1 MFWQRSARECWKRNL
16 IMGLL
21 IKNGEIVTADS
32 RYVADI
38 WCEGETITRIDR
50 DIAPQ
55 PGAEVI
61 DAKGKFV
68 FPGFIDPHV
77 HIYLPF
83 MGTFSKDT
91 YETGSKAALVGGTT
105 TLIEMCC
112 PSRADDALAGHELW
126 MSQAVGKSACD
137 FTFHQGV
144 TKFDDKTEGQLR
156 EIVKRGVSSFKIF
169 LAYKGAFG
177 IDDTELYRTLK
188 LAKEL
193 GVIVTAHCENETL
206 VSERCKELLAAGR
219 TDPGQHHE
227 SRPPRVEAEGVHHLM
242 SFAELTGAATYIVHL
257 SCKEALEQAI
267 AARQR
272 GVRVAVETLIQYL
285 VLDKSYAEKPD
296 FEGAKYV
303 MSPPLRDQRNQDV
316 LWNGLRDGLIQTV
329 ATDHAPFDFAKQKP
343 MGKDDFTKIPNGIP
357 SLEERINLLYTHG
370 VKKGRID
377 LHTFVNVAS
386 TQVAKTFGLFPR
398 KGTIQP
404 GADADLVVFDPHHR
418 GTISAKTQCMNVD
431 YSAFEGW
438 PIEGRASVVTV
449 RGEVAVK
456 DGEFVGKIGRGQFL
470 KREPNH

>member
-1 MFWQRSARECWKRNL
+1 MS
-16 IMGLL
+16 LL

-38 WCEGETITRIDR
+38 YCEGETITRIDR
-50 DIAPQ
+50 NITAPA
-55 PGAEVI
+55 GTEI
-61 DAKGKFV
+61 IEAKGKYV

-91 YETGSKAALVGGTT
+91 YETGSKAALVGGTS

-112 PSRADDALAGHELW
+112 PSRADDTLKSFELW

-137 FTFHQGV
+137 FTFHMGV
-144 TKFDDKTEGQLR
+144 TKFDATTEAQLR
-156 EIVKRGVSSFKIF
+156 EIVARGISSFKIF

-206 VSERCKELLAAGR
+206 VAERCKELLAAGK

-227 SRPPRVEAEGVHHLM
+227 SRPPAVEAEGVHHLM
-242 SFAELTGAATYIVHL
+242 TFAELTGAATYIVHL
-257 SCKEALEQAI
+257 SCKEALDQAI

-272 GVRVAVETLIQYL
+272 GVRVGVETLIQYL
-285 VLDKSYAEKPD
+285 TLDKTYAEKPN
-296 FEGAKYV
+296 FEGAKFV
-303 MSPPLRDQRNQDV
+303 MSPPLRDARNQSV

-329 ATDHAPFDFAKQKP
+329 ATDHAPFDFEKQKP
-343 MGKDDFTKIPNGIP
+343 MGKADFTKIPNGIP
-357 SLEERINLLYTHG
+357 SLEERVNLLYTYG
-370 VKKGRID
+370 VKTGKID
-377 LHTFVNVAS
+377 LHTFVNVLS
-386 TQVAKTFGLFPR
+386 TQVAKLFDLFPR
-398 KGTIQP
+398 KGAIQP
-404 GADADLVVFDPHHR
+404 GADADLVVFDPDYR
-418 GTISAKTQCMNVD
+418 CTISAKTQTMNVD

-438 PIEGRASVVTV
+438 KLEGRASVVSV
-449 RGEVAVK
+449 RGQIAAQN
-456 DGEFVGKIGRGQFL
+456 GKFCGTLGRGQFL
-470 KREPNH
+470 QRKPSHF